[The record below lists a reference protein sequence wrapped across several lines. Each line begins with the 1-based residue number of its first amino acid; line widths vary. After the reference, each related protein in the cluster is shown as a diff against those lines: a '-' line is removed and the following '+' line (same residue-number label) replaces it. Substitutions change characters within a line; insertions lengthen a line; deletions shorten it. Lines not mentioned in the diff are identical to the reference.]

1 MIPVGFTLQP
11 HEATLALCE
20 PLIEGEVDYY
30 EVAPETLWRPNGM
43 GRFVPNG
50 FHRRFEALRERTG
63 RPFVAHGV
71 GLSVGSASSADG
83 PRRGRWLEAIAA
95 TQRAFDFRWYTD
107 HLGVTALDGRA
118 LTLPLALPMDA
129 ATSARVRGRLMELQV
144 LVPDA
149 GLENSVFYYLL
160 GSPLDEPAF
169 LARCLAGPR
178 LHLLLDLHNVFTMA
192 RNFGFD
198 PEDYLAR
205 LPMERVIEI
214 HLSGGETSDP
224 AWLGGATMRLDSHD
238 HAVPEEVWRLFERAL
253 PRCPNLRG
261 VTLER
266 MEGTVTPADVPV
278 LRDELRRIRAHVA

>member
-1 MIPVGFTLQP
+1 MIPVGFALQP
-11 HEATLALCE
+11 HEETLALCE

-30 EVAPETLWRPNGM
+30 EVAPETLWRPDSA
-43 GRFVPNG
+43 GRLQPNA

-71 GLSVGSASSADG
+71 GLSVGSAAPDDG
-83 PRRGRWLEAIAA
+83 PRQRRWLDAIAV

-107 HLGVTALDGRA
+107 HLGATTLDGRT
-118 LTLPLALPMDA
+118 LTLPLALPM
-129 ATSARVRGRLMELQV
+129 TLEMSARVRSRLAELQG

-160 GSPLDEPAF
+160 GAPLDEPAF
-169 LARCLAGPR
+169 LARCLDRPR
-178 LHLLLDLHNVFTMA
+178 LRLLLDLHNVFTMA

-205 LPMERVIEI
+205 LPLERVIEI

-224 AWLGGATMRLDSHD
+224 AWLGGATLRLDSHD

-253 PRCPNLRG
+253 PRCPHLCG

-266 MEGTVTPADVPV
+266 MEGTVTSADVPL
-278 LRDELRRIRAHVA
+278 LRDELRRIRALAA